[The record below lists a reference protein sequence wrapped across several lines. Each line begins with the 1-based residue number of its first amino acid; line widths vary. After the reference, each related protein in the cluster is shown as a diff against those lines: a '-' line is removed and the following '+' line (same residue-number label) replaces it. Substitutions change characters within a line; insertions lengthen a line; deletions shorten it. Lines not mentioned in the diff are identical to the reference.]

1 MAIEIIDGFKLSR
14 SVPIDDRI
22 VASGSSDRDLIS
34 NKYNGLRVFDIKDST
49 PYVWLDNSWVKE
61 NNNTLIATDLKDNY
75 LIKFNNINK
84 GLTNSLIIDNNQG
97 IFINYTSLPTIDSNI
112 KLDIN
117 GDVKAS
123 SFSGIGTN
131 LTNLDASQIQSGL
144 LDIKYIKPGNDGQ
157 VLATYK
163 DTNDN
168 TLKTKWD
175 DIQNIR
181 GFGLSLQESVSGYH
195 YLIFGDTTDPV
206 FYKSGDNGD
215 MNGGT
220 LKYNASNGQLLIKNN
235 ESFNSPCYSFIDD
248 EDTGIY
254 LIEVNKIG
262 ISIGGDLKT
271 QIDINGIKTVHGTKT
286 DPGISFISNSTS
298 GIYFDST
305 NNSIGL
311 SIAGT
316 DISYIDSE
324 GIKII
329 DGSVEK
335 PSISTIS
342 NKSTG
347 FYITG
352 TEIGFSVNATSILK
366 LTDTELNL
374 NSDKFNI
381 NGSNPTIYFDNDN
394 TIGYTSNGFNI
405 KTNKTLQLESSSL
418 KFQIDTNNYFNIK
431 KDSNATLLSIYN
443 NNKNVDFKLTDS
455 DLTIVADSITFMKD
469 STNHADLQI
478 GSLFLNDKLTTNI
491 IEFSTSTSIKDII
504 GLSLSVK
511 GFGSE
516 KNYYQL
522 TIDGVIQT
530 LNITTASPHTYK
542 TKYFDIALFH
552 IVNSGMAISFTFRE
566 NSRTTKNRSHFLNN
580 IGQWSYFYKSTFKI
594 KDETTFVINI
604 DRTPSAQQYHYAGE
618 FAINLLTFGLT
629 STSS

>member
-144 LDIKYIKPGNDGQ
+144 LDIKYIKPGIDGQ

-248 EDTGIY
+248 ENTGIY

-286 DPGISFISNSTS
+286 DPGISFISNPTS

-329 DGSVEK
+329 DGSVTK

-347 FYITG
+347 FYITS

-366 LTDTELNL
+366 LTNTELNL

-469 STNHADLQI
+469 STKRADLHI
-478 GSLFLNDKLTTNI
+478 GSLFLDDKLTTSI
-491 IEFSTSTSIKDII
+491 IEFSTSTSIQDII

-530 LNITTASPHTYK
+530 PNITAVNPHTYK
-542 TKYFDIALFH
+542 TKYFDIVLFH
-552 IVNSGMAISFTFRE
+552 NVNSGMAISFTFRE
-566 NSRTTKNRSHFLNN
+566 TSRTTKNRSHFLNN

-604 DRTPSAQQYHYAGE
+604 DRTPSGQQYYYAGE
-618 FAINLLTFGLT
+618 FLINLLTFGLT
-629 STSS
+629 PTSS